1 MHNSSHSSNSLPRE
15 ELIEFLSSYFSQR
28 SSFLAKVI
36 RADLQSLP
44 HLRNRH
50 NPVIL
55 NGNGNGN
62 HNSKKL
68 SSGLP
73 ITNGNGNG
81 NGKGKTNGVAAHNG
95 NGNGKAKTNGIA
107 THNGNGTASTNGK
120 HHSNTAVIDREEV
133 TQTAN
138 SRQDTPDVETV
149 LVDLVVQQTGYP
161 KEIVTPEAKL
171 LDDLN
176 LDSIKASELVTTA
189 ARKFGVVGTIDS
201 SSLNNSTLQEIATV
215 IRSAMPE
222 EENTLSASTKQ
233 ISASTE
239 SVQESVDLT
248 QLLLKLVEEKTGFP
262 QETLSLE
269 LRLLDDL
276 NLDSIKAAEFIATA
290 AKQFGIGGQID
301 ASALANSTLADVA
314 AVFEKAKNPEP
325 KVNRAPA
332 PVATA
337 AKTPQAS
344 ATNSQQ
350 SFNWVRNFAVE
361 YVAQASAPQTTENW
375 SQARVLVVAD
385 VVENPVV
392 SALSNQLLGF
402 GAQVE
407 QVTYQ
412 QIFANE
418 QSLPKDFSHYFAILP
433 QTSSQEQR
441 SPLPIKSMVER
452 LQSIATIAK
461 KDAHTCI
468 AYVQF
473 GGGRFGN
480 DLQTIAPDV
489 CCAAAFARSLHFER
503 PDVRVRVVDL
513 APEIEAS
520 SAASLVIGE
529 VSGNAPISTVG
540 YDANLVRLV
549 PQHRLQQPNSYTQ
562 RAISWSK
569 DDVILVTG
577 GAKGITAECALAL
590 AQFTGTKMA
599 LVGSSPAPKDGTNEI
614 TRTLERFAEQGLTCR
629 YYSCDITNA
638 EVVSQLVTKITD
650 ELGTIT
656 GVVHG
661 AGLNK
666 PRRVEQVKIDEAVV
680 EVSPKLLG
688 AYNLLQALAENPPK
702 LLVAFSSIIGVTGM
716 PGNAWYAF
724 ANESLALL
732 FQDFANKYPTTQT
745 ISLAYSVWGEVG
757 MGARMGSVKNLERMG
772 IGAIP
777 TQEGVDRFLKLFSYD
792 PGVSQVVI
800 AARLGGLDTWS
811 PVNLP
816 FSTGLR
822 FVDQVLYVEPCV
834 ELVTRTRLSLER
846 DLYVQDHV
854 WRGSYLF
861 PTVFGLEAMT
871 QVTAYV
877 TGQQQPAILRLEDIS
892 LRRPIVVHPTDGT
905 EIELHAEVLEV
916 NAYGE
921 TRVKVGIRTEQSGFT
936 SDHFAATL
944 VLGQPTQTAKTP
956 LELGQPLDIEPLKD
970 LYGDL
975 LFQGTRFQ
983 RMGSIFSLNEK
994 TSVFRSYVSS
1004 VTELVADSFAPGQD
1018 SYILLGDPY
1027 FRDVLLQSVQLT
1039 IPKHICLPVQ
1049 IDQIELFPNPNAQES
1064 SRIVNVVL
1072 QKLEGRE
1079 YISEVVAFD
1088 EQGYIVER
1096 ITGYRLR
1103 ILEEHPENPTAVE
1116 LAAPEARDRSHLQKL
1131 FNTTFPGFGINQP
1144 TVNLAYAPQ
1153 HEQQQKHS
1161 LVTQALQMLGLKP
1174 QEEVDFDF
1182 EAALASGK
1190 FTFKENSSNA
1200 IYLSLSG
1207 CDRYYL
1213 CTVGEHPQ
1221 GCHIQPVLDQ
1231 SEDDEISQLSNSY
1244 RPLLNQLI
1252 QQGDTTDTAR
1262 TRIWSAVE
1270 AILNVTDQAQP
1281 NFRLVA
1287 KQKDA
1292 VLLASQT
1299 SSGDYYVIT
1308 IPVKLTRPPQRM
1320 IAIVVSQSQ
1329 EKTNSTERSSTLS
1342 IAKDNGPQEQPVF
1355 EQSFQVSLRESA
1367 SISRHVYFSQYFNWV
1382 GKIRELPMKS
1392 IASQMLTDFQDGDWS
1407 LLTKTVSLRVVGE
1420 ATAYDTI
1427 QARCWLGDVV
1437 GSAFATY
1444 IEFCKVLPNN
1454 SLERLAIAEVKAT
1467 WVHKG
1472 SNGTASSQLF
1482 PKYFQEY
1489 LQEFGAKQPATLNL
1503 KQSTFPSLPILP
1515 ASLSQLNSGNVI
1527 YHASSDDNRRGR
1539 LIKSELFQTTL
1550 EESNLVG
1557 NIYYSNYFIWQG
1569 RILDLFL
1576 YSVAPDYLL
1585 SSQSQGEMI
1594 CLYSQMNYLREAMPF
1609 DKIRVL
1615 LYVES
1620 VSECGATFNLEF
1632 FRELQDGT
1640 TEKLHVGQQEV
1651 LWIKHLAD
1659 GTPIATP
1666 WPQELFNALVE
1677 TSAKPAAVL
1686 AL

>member
-1 MHNSSHSSNSLPRE
+1 MHNFSHSSNSLPRE

-28 SSFLAKVI
+28 SSFLARVI

-50 NPVIL
+50 YPTIL

-62 HNSKKL
+62 S
-68 SSGLP
+68 
-73 ITNGNGNG
+73 
-81 NGKGKTNGVAAHNG
+81 NGKAKTNGVAGYNG
-95 NGNGKAKTNGIA
+95 NGNGKAKTNGVA
-107 THNGNGTASTNGK
+107 GYNGNGNGNGKAKTNGLAAYNGNGNGKASTNGK

-133 TQTAN
+133 TQTTN

-201 SSLNNSTLQEIATV
+201 SALNNSTLQEIATV

-222 EENTLSASTKQ
+222 EKNTQSAPTTQ
-233 ISASTE
+233 LSASTE
-239 SVQESVDLT
+239 SAQESVNLT

-290 AKQFGIGGQID
+290 AKQFGVGGQID

-314 AVFEKAKNPEP
+314 AVFEKAKNPQP
-325 KVNRAPA
+325 KVNQATA
-332 PVATA
+332 PVATT
-337 AKTPQAS
+337 AKTPEVS
-344 ATNSQQ
+344 APNFQQ
-350 SFNWVRNFAVE
+350 SFDWVRNFAVE
-361 YVAQASAPQTTENW
+361 YIAQAAAPQATENW

-385 VVENPVV
+385 VLENLVV
-392 SALSNQLLGF
+392 TALSNQLLGF

-412 QIFANE
+412 QIYANE

-461 KDAHTCI
+461 KDGNTCI

-480 DLQTIAPDV
+480 EVQTIAPEV

-503 PDVRVRVVDL
+503 PDLRVRVVDL
-513 APEIEAS
+513 ALEIEAS
-520 SAASLVIGE
+520 SAANLVISE
-529 VSGNAPISTVG
+529 VSGNTPISTVG

-590 AQFTGTKMA
+590 AQFVGTKMA

-629 YYSCDITNA
+629 YYSCDITNPEA
-638 EVVSQLVTKITD
+638 VSELVTKITD
-650 ELGTIT
+650 ELGAIT
-656 GVVHG
+656 GVIHG

-666 PRRVEQVKIDEAVV
+666 PRRVEQVKVDEAVV

-688 AYNLLQALAENPPK
+688 AYNLLQALAANPPK

-716 PGNAWYAF
+716 PGNTWYAF

-732 FQDFANKYPTTQT
+732 FKNFANKYPTTQT

-777 TQEGVDRFLKLFSYD
+777 TQEGVDRFLKLFNYD

-800 AARLGGLDTWS
+800 AAKLGGLDTWS
-811 PVNLP
+811 PVDLP
-816 FSTGLR
+816 LSTGLR

-834 ELVTRTRLSLER
+834 ELVTRTRLTLER

-877 TGQQQPAILRLEDIS
+877 TGQQQPAIVRLEDIS

-916 NAYGE
+916 NPYGE

-944 VLGQPTQTAKTP
+944 VLGQPTQTAKTA
-956 LELGQPLDIEPLKD
+956 LELGQALDIEPLKD

-1004 VTELVADSFAPGQD
+1004 VTELLADSFAPGQD

-1049 IDQIELFPNPNAQES
+1049 IDQIELFPSPNPQEP

-1116 LAAPEARDRSHLQKL
+1116 LAVPEARDRSHLQKL
-1131 FNTTFPGFGINQP
+1131 LNTTFPGFGINQP
-1144 TVNLAYAPQ
+1144 TVTLGYAPQ
-1153 HEQQQKHS
+1153 QEQQQKHS
-1161 LVTQALQMLGLKP
+1161 LVTQALQMLGLNP
-1174 QEEVDFDF
+1174 QEEIDFDL
-1182 EAALASGK
+1182 EAALACGK
-1190 FTFKENSSNA
+1190 FTFKENSSSA

-1213 CTVGEHPQ
+1213 CTVGENPQ
-1221 GCHIQPVLDQ
+1221 GCHIQPVHQ

-1244 RPLLNQLI
+1244 RPLVNQLI
-1252 QQGDTTDTAR
+1252 QQGDTTQTAR

-1270 AILNVTDQAQP
+1270 AILNVTDQAPP
-1281 NFRLVA
+1281 NFGFVA

-1292 VLLASQT
+1292 VLLESQT
-1299 SSGDYYVIT
+1299 SSGDYYIIT
-1308 IPVKLTRPPQRM
+1308 IPVKLTRPPERM
-1320 IAIVVSQSQ
+1320 IAIIVPQPQ
-1329 EKTNSTERSSTLS
+1329 EQTKSSTLS
-1342 IAKDNGPQEQPVF
+1342 IAKNHGPQGQPVF

-1367 SISRHVYFSQYFNWV
+1367 SISHHVYFSQYFNWI

-1437 GSAFATY
+1437 GSSFDTY

-1454 SLERLAIAEVKAT
+1454 SLERLAIAQVKAT

-1489 LQEFGAKQPATLNL
+1489 LQQFGAKQPATLNL
-1503 KQSTFPSLPILP
+1503 KQSTIATLPTLP
-1515 ASLSQLNSGNVI
+1515 ASLSNLNSGTTV
-1527 YHASSDDNRRGR
+1527 YHASSDNNRQGR

-1576 YSVAPDYLL
+1576 YSVAPEYLMI
-1585 SSQSQGEMI
+1585 SQSEGEMI

-1632 FRELQDGT
+1632 FREQKDGT

-1666 WPQELFNALVE
+1666 WPQSLLNALVE
-1677 TSAKPAAVL
+1677 TSAKPTAVL
-1686 AL
+1686 AF